1 MNIIFSNKR
10 EAWERL
16 KTSNSLLDQCQSF
29 RVIMMKIREIEHLDY
44 FMFYPLIC
52 VHIGFVKITNGYR
65 LFKLLVLVKKLL
77 KIQAILRT
85 TIFWTCSIYLTE
97 VNVTKLDSNFAIVLF
112 NFILSTNKDGCYS
125 KY

>member
-44 FMFYPLIC
+44 FMFYPLIY

-85 TIFWTCSIYLTE
+85 TIF
-97 VNVTKLDSNFAIVLF
+97 
-112 NFILSTNKDGCYS
+112 
-125 KY
+125 